1 MDSEFWQD
9 AEHRVQRA
17 KDLLR
22 RRRLPEALEELRA
35 AAELDPFN
43 AVHHFELGRC
53 LELLDRLDEAAD
65 AYGRAGEID
74 SDEPAYLNAYGTALL
89 RLQRWRE
96 AADVFAAVSKL
107 DGLFE
112 PAYTNRILAYAELG
126 DHDRAEQ
133 MFYLAQQVREDSPQA
148 FYNVGRSLAAR
159 GLHDKAVWCF
169 NRTLTLD
176 AGKGSGGDARA
187 GRGARAT
194 QCHLRIAEALVD
206 KGDWEQARRHYLQS
220 LARDGRHVET
230 LLGLAELLLR
240 LKQYDAAAERITRAV
255 RLCPDDPRGHFLAGR
270 RYLSLGKIDEAGVAL
285 RRAAEL
291 DPTLPRVNLALA
303 RVAMR
308 EEDAEG
314 VKRYCRAEMML
325 RPDDAGTLKE
335 LAGLLL
341 DVSCLDNA
349 VACLK
354 RAVAVNPGDTK
365 AWQNLGVAECWRGNL
380 MQGVV
385 ASRRALKLD
394 PANLTAASNLALAFL
409 EMREIDAAAK
419 VVRDGLRHDPAN
431 RLLRRLRFRLRLAR
445 VGRRFCAAVFGRWR
459 RAEEE

>member
-9 AEHRVQRA
+9 AEHRVRRA

-35 AAELDPFN
+35 AAELDPYN
-43 AVHHFELGRC
+43 PVHHYELGRC

-65 AYGRAGEID
+65 AYGSAAEID
-74 SDEPAYLNAYGTALL
+74 AEEPAYANAHGVSLL
-89 RLQRWRE
+89 KLQRWRE
-96 AADVFAAVSKL
+96 AADVFQQVQKL
-107 DGLFE
+107 DPLYE
-112 PAYTNRILAYAELG
+112 PAYANRILAFAELG

-133 MFYLAQQVREDSPQA
+133 MFYLSQQVREDSPQA

-159 GLHDKAVWCF
+159 GLHEKAIWCF
-169 NRTLTLD
+169 ARVLD
-176 AGKGSGGDARA
+176 MGGKGSGQTLL
-187 GRGARAT
+187 T
-194 QCHLRIAEALVD
+194 QSYLRIAESMTAR
-206 KGDWEQARRHYLQS
+206 GDLEGARRHYLHS
-220 LARDGRHVET
+220 LARNGRHVET

-240 LKQYDAAAERITRAV
+240 MRQYDAAAERITRAV
-255 RLCPDDPRGHFLAGR
+255 RLRPDEPRGHFLAGR
-270 RYLSLGKIDEAGVAL
+270 RYLALGKIDEAGVAL

-291 DPTLPRVNLALA
+291 DPTLPRVNLNLA

-308 EEDAEG
+308 EEDVEA
-314 VKRYCRAEMML
+314 VKRSCRAEMML
-325 RPDDAGTLKE
+325 RPDDAATLRE
-335 LAGLLL
+335 LAGLLM
-341 DVSCLDNA
+341 DVACLDNA

-354 RAVAVNPGDTK
+354 RAVAIEPTDTR

-419 VVRDGLRHDPAN
+419 VVRDGLRHEPGN
-431 RLLRRLRFRLRLAR
+431 RLLRRLRFRLKFVRLA
-445 VGRRFCAAVFGRWR
+445 GRLRGGAR
-459 RAEEE
+459 RLLRRDEE